1 MRAVAHPG
9 RVRGRRAVRGRAGE
23 PRDRRPVGRDPLAR
37 LGQELPGGQWTEAR
51 VREVCRVG
59 ARHHLHRRA
68 ARRRDHG
75 LQLARLPA
83 RDFGGALERP
93 WAKDVTERA
102 VYDPVFERS
111 SGPPAATTAPE
122 LLRAHRF
129 VLTFGLLRQC
139 SVPVG

>member
-1 MRAVAHPG
+1 MKCAELVPAITYTVAPPAAGTTGCRSPG
-9 RVRGRRAVRGRAGE
+9 Y
-23 PRDRRPVGRDPLAR
+23 L
-37 LGQELPGGQWTEAR
+37 
-51 VREVCRVG
+51 RETSV
-59 ARHHLHRRA
+59 
-68 ARRRDHG
+68 
-75 LQLARLPA
+75 
-83 RDFGGALERP
+83 ERSSAP

-102 VYDPVFERS
+102 VYNPVFERS